1 MIKGILATKIG
12 MTQVFQPNGRVVPV
26 TVVQAG
32 PCTVTQVKT
41 DDLDGYEAAQVG
53 FGTSKNLNKPK
64 RGHIGRGASY
74 RYLREMPVDSVEGLN
89 VGQEFNAGDLFEVG
103 EKVDVIGKS
112 KGQGFQ
118 GTMKRHG
125 FGGGPRTHGQSDR
138 ARAPGS
144 IGATTYPARVLKGK
158 KMAGHMGSARV
169 TLKGIEVVQVDAERN
184 LILLKGG
191 VPGAPNSLLM
201 IRKAK

>member
-1 MIKGILATKIG
+1 MIKGLLATKIG
-12 MTQVFQPNGRVVPV
+12 MTQIFQPNGRVVPV

-32 PCTVTQVKT
+32 PCTVTQIKT
-41 DDLDGYEAAQVG
+41 GDHDGYEAAQVG
-53 FGTSKNLNKPK
+53 FGAAKRLNKPR

-74 RYLREMPVDSVEGLN
+74 RYLRELPVDSVDGLN
-89 VGQEFNAGDLFEVG
+89 VGQEFNASDLFEVG
-103 EKVDVIGKS
+103 ERVDVIGKS

-158 KMAGHMGSARV
+158 KMAGHMGNVRV
-169 TLKGIEVVQVDAERN
+169 TVKGIEVVQVDAERN
-184 LILLKGG
+184 LLLLKGG
-191 VPGAPNSLLM
+191 LPGAPNSLLM